1 MNILDQAN
9 IIDRILMR
17 AICND
22 MINGSLLESDDE
34 TLQMLLHGIWELKEE
49 FEQKIHALEVRLK

>member
-9 IIDRILMR
+9 IIDRIPMR

-49 FEQKIHALEVRLK
+49 FEQKGIVIGEA